1 MKKSFFC
8 TMVLFL
14 LAACS
19 PLQNQKIDHA
29 SANGIQASKQS
40 PSMDTSPETT
50 SQPGN
55 TEPLKLN
62 LEGKETVKATEEGSN
77 LTDNTAG
84 HLQVTYIGNAG
95 FMITT
100 NHKKVIIDGLF
111 RGFDGIYT
119 LPEDI
124 QNKLALA
131 QPPFDNVDLILVTH
145 NHRDHFSSGLVA
157 QHLQNDPNTV
167 LAALPSITGQ
177 FPNYADRLAAFD
189 PTPEKPVEK
198 DIDGIQVEA
207 LALTHGPGQPVN
219 IGFVIEVEGFKL
231 FFSGDVDLTY
241 VSNEIFRAY
250 HLPEKK
256 LDIAFIQHFYL
267 TDIPEEQ
274 QFIKQ
279 GIAAKYL
286 IPTHYFYT
294 TPPFNRETV
303 KTFYPD
309 AILFDKEL
317 SSWVM
322 P

>member
-1 MKKSFFC
+1 MII
-8 TMVLFL
+8 LFL

-19 PLQNQKIDHA
+19 PLQGQRINP
-29 SANGIQASKQS
+29 SPTTVIQASRQNS
-40 PSMDTSPETT
+40 SMDMTMDST

-55 TEPLKLN
+55 NEPLEIN
-62 LEGKETVKATEEGSN
+62 SEGTMTVKAIEGVSN
-77 LTDNTAG
+77 LTGDAAN

-131 QPPFDNVDLILVTH
+131 QAPFDNIDLILVTH

-157 QHLQNDPNTV
+157 QHLQNDPTTV

-177 FPNYADRLAAFD
+177 FPNYTDRLVAFD
-189 PTPEKPVEK
+189 PTPEEPG
-198 DIDGIQVEA
+198 DNNIDGIQVEA
-207 LALTHGPGQPVN
+207 LALTHGPGQPEN
-219 IGFVIEVEGFKL
+219 IGFVVEVEGFKL
-231 FFSGDVDLTY
+231 FFSGDVDLTH
-241 VSNEIFRAY
+241 VSYEVFRSY
-250 HLPEKK
+250 KLPEKK

-309 AILFDKEL
+309 AILFDSEL

>member
-1 MKKSFFC
+1 M
-8 TMVLFL
+8 
-14 LAACS
+14 
-19 PLQNQKIDHA
+19 
-29 SANGIQASKQS
+29 
-40 PSMDTSPETT
+40 
-50 SQPGN
+50 
-55 TEPLKLN
+55 
-62 LEGKETVKATEEGSN
+62 TVKTTEEGSN
-77 LTDNTAG
+77 LTDNAAG

-100 NHKKVIIDGLF
+100 NHKKLIIDGLF

-241 VSNEIFRAY
+241 VSYEIFRAY